1 MAPTTPIKYTATNH
15 LEYYASGGAA
25 APLSGIMSDPS
36 LSGAWMVE
44 HQDLDIQYVRVP
56 WASVSATTINLST
69 GSMTHRINSTRLAI
83 AVTANY
89 SKRKVYGSYST
100 SSYQQPQKFQVNAVS
115 ADHLGNTY
123 GDLSAG
129 ASGTAMGPAGTIVTY
144 QPWIQRR
151 AWNDSIDTEV
161 TTSADG
167 YLFWVKRTSCDGFKH
182 LGGVNAEYMT
192 DFEGHS
198 VFQGKKGSFVQSQY
212 WTTDSDAKL
221 QVAGSWY
228 NIIGPYATNKETIAA
243 IFALIDQMGNKVTTT
258 GLMAEATS
266 DGLGQPLFNVGF
278 GEYNID
284 RHDYT

>member
-1 MAPTTPIKYTATNH
+1 MAPTTPVKYTATNH
-15 LEYYASGGAA
+15 QEYYASGGAA

-36 LSGAWMVE
+36 LSGSWMVE
-44 HQDLDIQYVRVP
+44 HQDLNIQYVRVP

-69 GSMTHRINSTRLAI
+69 GSMAHRINGTRLAV

-89 SKRKVYGSYST
+89 SKRRVYGSYST

-123 GDLSAG
+123 GELSAG

-161 TTSADG
+161 TASADG
-167 YLFWVKRTSCDGFKH
+167 YLFYVRRSSCDGAKH
-182 LGGVNAEYMT
+182 LGGANGEYMT
-192 DFEGHS
+192 DFEGAAGG
-198 VFQGKKGSFVQSQY
+198 QGVPGCFYKNQ
-212 WTTDSDAKL
+212 WMAHDSDARL

-228 NIIGPYATNKETIAA
+228 YIGGPYATNKETIAD
-243 IFALIDQMGNKVTTT
+243 ILALIDQMGNKVTTT

-266 DGLGQPLFNVGF
+266 DGMGQPGYTEGF